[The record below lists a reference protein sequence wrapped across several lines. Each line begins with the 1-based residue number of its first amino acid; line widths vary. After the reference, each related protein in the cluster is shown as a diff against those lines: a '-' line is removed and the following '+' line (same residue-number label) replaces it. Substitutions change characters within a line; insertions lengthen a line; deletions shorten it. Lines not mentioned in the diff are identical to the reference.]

1 MSNINQNIQINH
13 AFTYLPQ
20 FLVFTSRERICVSLR
35 HRRSEGQLTGL
46 APIGYK
52 NIRDEKNNPDVV
64 VNTKQANIII
74 KLFKE
79 YATGKYSIKQITNL
93 ANSLGLVNRYG
104 KPVSESG
111 INKMLKNP
119 FYYGEMLIKGTFIPH
134 KYQKLIDKSL
144 FDDVQTVMKSHK

>member
-1 MSNINQNIQINH
+1 MTDIKKNTKINYTFELLKQFHADMFKNNI
-13 AFTYLPQ
+13 
-20 FLVFTSRERICVSLR
+20 RISLKYY
-35 HRRSEGQLTGL
+35 RSKGQLTGL
-46 APIGYK
+46 APIGYQ
-52 NIRDEKNNPDVV
+52 NIRDEKNNPDVI

-119 FYYGEMLIKGTFIPH
+119 FYYGEMLIKVTLIPH

-144 FDDVQTVMKSHK
+144 FDDVRTVMKSHK